1 MLEIANLEKELLL
14 QKIESYKHKNYIS
27 NFIEENK
34 VILLALLVPVF
45 VIGWK
50 TAKKKPVR
58 QVGKQLSNLV
68 VLTAVASVR
77 KKLWQSFAKLFSL

>member
-1 MLEIANLEKELLL
+1 MLEIANLEKELLS
-14 QKIESYKHKNYIS
+14 QKIENYKHKNYIS

-50 TAKKKPVR
+50 SANKKPIR
-58 QVGKQLSNLV
+58 QMGKQVGNLV

-77 KKLWQSFAKLFSL
+77 KKLWQYFSKVFSL